1 MNELK
6 RQHVAAIFIN
16 LTKGL
21 FQLAIPF
28 AIVAFLQGILWIFF
42 IGIAGLILLMGLFS
56 WINWLKFRYRLE
68 DGELY
73 VEQGLFV
80 KKKRYIQKKRIQAIN
95 ISAGVLQRIFGL
107 VKVNIDT
114 AGGGMEAEAE
124 FSAVTRAEANEF
136 GVLY

>member
-80 KKKRYIQKKRIQAIN
+80 KKE
-95 ISAGVLQRIFGL
+95 
-107 VKVNIDT
+107 KVYT
-114 AGGGMEAEAE
+114 E
-124 FSAVTRAEANEF
+124 EANSSNQYF
-136 GVLY
+136 CRRLTAHLWTR